1 MSEIPLLIEFVP
13 GTCLLREEEL
23 AQGLPILQNGSP
35 GTFIVFPERFRVSLP
50 TDQIVYSEDR
60 TTGVRVGF
68 GGMRFVGMDAQQL
81 VFHRVHE
88 MHPEEQLSPMRSQTM
103 RLNTAW
109 VASVAVQGTKVWTR

>member
-60 TTGVRVGF
+60 TTGVRIGKATVDPIMVGIGYGF
-68 GGMRFVGMDAQQL
+68 RF
-81 VFHRVHE
+81 
-88 MHPEEQLSPMRSQTM
+88 
-103 RLNTAW
+103 
-109 VASVAVQGTKVWTR
+109 